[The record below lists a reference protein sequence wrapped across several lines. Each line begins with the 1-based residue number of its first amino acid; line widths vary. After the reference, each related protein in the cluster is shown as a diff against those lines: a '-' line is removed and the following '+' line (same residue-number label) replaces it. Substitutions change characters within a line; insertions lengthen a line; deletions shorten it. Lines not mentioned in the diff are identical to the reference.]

1 MKTSLWKQ
9 YTDFERVNWEKVIS
23 ATQETLFM
31 TFFATVVVLFLGV
44 IVGYFLY
51 KTSQSKEKNRWL
63 AKLLSGIVNV
73 FRSIPFLNL
82 IVLLIP
88 ITKLLLNTIT
98 GPVAALPALIL
109 SATPFYARMVE
120 TGLREIDRGVLEA
133 ADGIGMTQWQKF
145 IKVYIPESMPT
156 IVSGI
161 TSTAIALVGYTAMA
175 GVIGAGGLGN
185 LAYLEGFQRNNAT
198 VTLVATLIIL
208 VIVFVIQWIG
218 DRLVQRIDKR

>member
-1 MKTSLWKQ
+1 MNNSLWSQ
-9 YTDFERVNWEKVIS
+9 YTDFDKVNWEKVLS
-23 ATQETLFM
+23 ATRETLFM
-31 TFFATVVVLFLGV
+31 TFFATLVVLFLGV

-51 KTSQSKEKNRWL
+51 KTSQSNQKNKWSSQ
-63 AKLLSGIVNV
+63 LLSGLVNI
-73 FRSIPFLNL
+73 FRAIPFLNL

-88 ITKLLLNTIT
+88 ITKLMLETIT

-120 TGLREIDRGVLEA
+120 TGLREIDRGVLELSEA
-133 ADGIGMTQWQKF
+133 IGMSEWQKF
-145 IKVYIPESMPT
+145 MKVYIPESMPA

-208 VIVFVIQWIG
+208 IIVFVIQWVG
-218 DRLVQRIDKR
+218 DYFVQKIDKR